1 MGAAAPTVA
10 RVGCGAEVP
19 AAYPVRTLGAP
30 REHPGS
36 TRLLCVYCVC
46 VCVFVCVCLCCVC
59 VCVCVCA
66 SVCVCVCVC
75 LCVCVCV

>member
-36 TRLLCVYCVC
+36 TPGVPGWCVLCVC
-46 VCVFVCVCLCCVC
+46 VCVCVCCVVCVCVCV

-66 SVCVCVCVC
+66 SVCV
-75 LCVCVCV
+75 